1 MRKKS
6 AEPKSYLPPNMKE
19 TVRQKIISSIKG
31 KTLSVREISTTVRA
45 SEKEVYNHLSH
56 IQKTVHTSRLTFI
69 VSPAECRKCGFS
81 FAKRARL
88 TRPGKCPLCRSETI
102 SGPFFS
108 ITE

>member
-1 MRKKS
+1 MSKK
-6 AEPKSYLPPNMKE
+6 ATKPKLYLPLDMKE
-19 TVRQKIISSIKG
+19 TVRKKIISAIKG

-56 IQKTVHTSRLTFI
+56 IQKTVHTSKLTFI

-81 FAKRARL
+81 FTKRARL